1 MKKKYLLCIGTPA
14 WEGDYQKSTLELL
27 KELSHTHEVLY
38 VEYAF
43 TVLNVLRSYMN
54 RNSFVPKQRI
64 LGQENR
70 LRFIPTGK
78 GKGLHVLTLPPMLP
92 INWLP
97 RGGGYVFFAKLNA
110 WIAKRS
116 IRKALKKL
124 AFGTPTVVNALQ
136 PMLGRYL
143 VGTFEENGR
152 IYYCYDEISEA
163 VWLQKHGGWIENEF
177 IPLVDEVVTT
187 SEPLRRK
194 KRSLSVPTT
203 VVKNGVNYEL
213 FSQAYDKRYDRLGA
227 NQGPKTVG
235 YVGSIDFRMD
245 IKLIQF
251 LLQSRPEVHFLLVGP
266 VADPEIK
273 VELGKYDNVVFVGPQ
288 QPDRLPEWLAKMDV
302 GIIPYVN
309 NGFTQNIYPMK
320 VNEYLAA
327 GLAVVS
333 TDFGDL
339 QDFNG
344 VITITD
350 QAEKFLQ
357 AIDEGLRHR
366 TIALATERTMIA
378 KGNSWKA
385 RARKLGQVIDKVANQ
400 KVLAP
405 YDLSEPQPM
414 RHTKTAL

>member
-1 MKKKYLLCIGTPA
+1 MEKKYLLCIGTPA

-43 TVLNVLRSYMN
+43 TILSVLRSYMN
-54 RNSFVPKQRI
+54 RNSFVPKERI
-64 LGQENR
+64 LGQEDR

-78 GKGLHVLTLPPMLP
+78 AKGLHVLTLPPMLP

-97 RGGGYVFFAKLNA
+97 RGGVYVLLAKLNA

-124 AFGTPTVVNALQ
+124 SFGQPTVINALQ

-143 VGTFEENGR
+143 VGAFEENGR

-187 SEPLRRK
+187 SEPLKRK
-194 KRSLSVPTT
+194 KLSLSVPTS

-213 FSQAYDKRYDRLGA
+213 FSQAYASRYDRLGA
-227 NQGPKTVG
+227 KLGPKTVG

-245 IKLIQF
+245 LDLIQF
-251 LLQSRPEVHFLLVGP
+251 LVQSRPEVHFLLVGP

-273 VELGKYDNVVFVGPQ
+273 VKLGGYDNVVFVGPQ
-288 QPDRLPEWLAKMDV
+288 QPHRLPEWLAKMDV

-339 QDFNG
+339 QDFQE

-350 QAEKFLQ
+350 QTNEFLK
-357 AIDEGLRHR
+357 AIDEGLSHR

-385 RARKLGQVIDKVANQ
+385 RARKLGQVIEKVAN
-400 KVLAP
+400 KKEDDPSALV
-405 YDLSEPQPM
+405 EPQPV